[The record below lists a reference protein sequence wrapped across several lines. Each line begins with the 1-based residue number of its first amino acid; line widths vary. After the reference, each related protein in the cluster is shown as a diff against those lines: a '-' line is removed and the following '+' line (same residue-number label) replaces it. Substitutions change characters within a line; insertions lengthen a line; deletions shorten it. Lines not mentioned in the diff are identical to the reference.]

1 MARNWDPLSMKSS
14 IKNVSS
20 SLVLCCLASQVYAS
34 GFALLE
40 NNVTNLGL
48 AYSGT
53 AALAEDASSNYF
65 NAAALS
71 HIEKNQIVLGVNVI
85 QGDFD
90 FTASRATASY
100 GTGALGNV
108 AQLLAGAGPVPGSR
122 TDDPGTVVAVPNF
135 HLAARIDDK
144 FVFGFSVATPFGLK
158 SEYDTDGIARYAATK
173 SEVQTLD
180 FSPSISYQ
188 PWRCISLGFGPDAIW
203 TKAKLEARVGSGN
216 TATDGFQKNHAQG
229 WGYGWHAG
237 ILYEWRDTTR
247 VGLNYRSKVNVHA
260 EGPSEILTPLDV
272 LVTFNQPGV
281 PMGLQNVN
289 ARVVLPESWTL
300 SAYHEFTD
308 KIAATADV
316 AWTNWSRF
324 DLLKLSFTP
333 GSASGF
339 DTTTIEQ
346 FVDTWRFALGG
357 IYTLNDTWAFKA
369 GLAYDQTPTQ
379 DQTRTARIPDED
391 RTWVSIGA
399 SYTLNKCWHF
409 DAGYAHL
416 FFRKATIDEY
426 APNRSGAGNI
436 GPLPLAA
443 GQLATQTRLAGEFDG
458 SANIL
463 GIQMRYD
470 FV

>member
-1 MARNWDPLSMKSS
+1 MARNWDPSTMIST

-53 AALAEDASSNYF
+53 AALAEDASTNYF
-65 NAAALS
+65 NSAALS
-71 HIEKNQIVLGVNVI
+71 RIEKNQIVLGVNVI

-90 FTASRATASY
+90 FTASSSNVSLLPAT
-100 GTGALGNV
+100 
-108 AQLLAGAGPVPGSR
+108 PVPGSQ

-135 HLAARIDDK
+135 HIAARIDED
-144 FVFGFSVATPFGLK
+144 FVFGFSVTTPFGLK
-158 SEYDTDGIARYAATK
+158 SEYDRDGIARYVATN
-173 SEVQTLD
+173 SEVQTLN
-180 FSPSISYQ
+180 FSPSISYR
-188 PWRCISLGFGPDAIW
+188 PWRCISFGAGPDALW
-203 TKAKLEARVGSGN
+203 TKAKLEARIGTGN
-216 TATDGFQKNHAQG
+216 AAGDGFQKNHAQG

-237 ILYEWRDTTR
+237 ALYEWRDTTR
-247 VGLNYRSKVNVHA
+247 VGLHYRSKINVHA
-260 EGPSEILTPLDV
+260 EGPSEILSPFAVTPAG
-272 LVTFNQPGV
+272 T
-281 PMGLQNVN
+281 MILQNVS

-300 SAYHEFTD
+300 SGYHEFTD

-324 DLLKLSFTP
+324 DKLALNFTP
-333 GSASGF
+333 GVSSGL
-339 DTTTIEQ
+339 DTITNEQ

-357 IYTLNDTWAFKA
+357 IYTLNQNWLFRV

-391 RTWVSIGA
+391 RTWVTVGA
-399 SYTLNKCWHF
+399 AYTLNKCWRF
-409 DAGYAHL
+409 DFGYAHL
-416 FFRKATIDEY
+416 FFRDATINES
-426 APNRSGAGNI
+426 APNRAGE
-436 GPLPLAA
+436 PFTLASQA
-443 GQLATQTRLAGEFDG
+443 RLAGSYDS
-458 SANIL
+458 SANIV